1 MQKKNILT
9 TNTHLYLSFKNS
21 IHLIQILKED
31 KKFRNNWLITDK

>member
-21 IHLIQILKED
+21 IHLIQIFKGQ
-31 KKFRNNWLITDK
+31 K